1 MDRDPDLYT
10 IGQVAQRVGVSSRTV
25 RFWSDRGVL
34 PPVDRSSGG
43 YRRYD
48 EAAVARLELIRTLRD
63 LGLGLDAVAALLARQ
78 VTLTDLA
85 TAHVEALDAE
95 IRALRIQ
102 RAVLRAVARR
112 HSTTEGTTMTNKLAR
127 LSAQQR
133 QGIIDDFVANAFGD
147 ISDPDRIVVANWMR
161 ELPAT
166 LPDDP
171 TDEQVD
177 AWLELAELVADT
189 GFRHKIRAMVL
200 GAAEESRLEFG
211 LNIRPLVLLHA
222 GDAVDRNVA
231 CGSAEGRA
239 ALDRIVPADLPSEE
253 TAALVA
259 WLELVADL
267 RVERYWE
274 LLAIL
279 NGTSVGSPA
288 VPAFAWLLAALRAHR
303 SPEAIPG

>member
-10 IGQVAQRVGVSSRTV
+10 IGQVAQRAGVSARTV

-63 LGLGLDAVAALLARQ
+63 LGLSLDAVAALLARQ

-85 TAHVEALDAE
+85 SAHVKALDAE
-95 IRALRIQ
+95 IRTLRLQ

-112 HSTTEGTTMTNKLAR
+112 ESTAEEMTVTYKLTR
-127 LSAQQR
+127 VSAQQR
-133 QGIIDDFVANAFGD
+133 QRIIDDFVANAFGG
-147 ISDPDRIVVANWMR
+147 ISDPDSAVVAGWMR
-161 ELPAT
+161 ELPAE

-177 AWLELAELVADT
+177 AWLELAELVADPE
-189 GFRHKIRAMVL
+189 FQLKIRVMVL
-200 GAAEESRLEFG
+200 SAAEDSRLEFG

-222 GDAVDRNVA
+222 GDAVERGVA
-231 CGSAEGRA
+231 CDSAEGRRTV
-239 ALDRIVPADLPSEE
+239 DRIVPTDLPVDE
-253 TAALVA
+253 TTELIA

-267 RVERYWE
+267 RVERYWQ

-279 NGTSVGSPA
+279 NGTSVGPPA
-288 VPAFAWLLAALRAHR
+288 VPAFAWLLAGLRAHR
-303 SPEAIPG
+303 LPA